1 METNGYD
8 RVIARSLIRNIADGL
23 VPMDRLRDLAGHD
36 RHGHD
41 AHDRPTGPA
50 GPAARGFVVRDA

>member
-23 VPMDRLRDLAGHD
+23 ASMDRLLDLAGHD
-36 RHGHD
+36 RHGRD
-41 AHDRPTGPA
+41 AHDRPA
-50 GPAARGFVVRDA
+50 GPAARGFVDRDP